1 MALEGRMNLREEIED
16 IYILFQWMLECK
28 CFTLDEI
35 IGAIA
40 WEYEIP
46 RNLVTKLLVEY
57 VDSIME

>member
-1 MALEGRMNLREEIED
+1 MNLREEIED